1 MAGKR
6 DRWDSSSSEEEEID
20 NSSSRRQERKKCS
33 NKSKSVDE
41 SSSSDD
47 VHANNNYNNTCSS
60 NGVVQVHDGQ
70 SLVDG
75 GLEEDLEKRCR
86 IHNPLLHGC
95 RSVYES
101 FERLDRIDE
110 GKLRMKDDVVRD
122 IITKFVLFFNDLL
135 HVGTYGIVWKA
146 KDLATKEIVA
156 LKQIKFDAE
165 MTKEG
170 FPMAALREI
179 NVLLE
184 LSHENIV
191 TVREM
196 VVGDSSDQV
205 FMVMEW

>member
-1 MAGKR
+1 
-6 DRWDSSSSEEEEID
+6 
-20 NSSSRRQERKKCS
+20 
-33 NKSKSVDE
+33 
-41 SSSSDD
+41 
-47 VHANNNYNNTCSS
+47 
-60 NGVVQVHDGQ
+60 
-70 SLVDG
+70 
-75 GLEEDLEKRCR
+75 
-86 IHNPLLHGC
+86 
-95 RSVYES
+95 
-101 FERLDRIDE
+101 
-110 GKLRMKDDVVRD
+110 
-122 IITKFVLFFNDLL
+122 L